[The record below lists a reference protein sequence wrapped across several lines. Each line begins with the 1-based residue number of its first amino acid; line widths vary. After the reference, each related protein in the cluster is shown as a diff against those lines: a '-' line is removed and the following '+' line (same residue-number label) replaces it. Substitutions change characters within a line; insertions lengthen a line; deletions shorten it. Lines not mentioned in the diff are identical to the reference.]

1 MHYKLCDTKFRTNYP
16 KQVQYKDVSH
26 VYLFSFYKM
35 ITFTVLNRRDFLFQ
49 VIHMIIYSFVLLLGN
64 VAVDLQIVSTLLF

>member
-26 VYLFSFYKM
+26 GYLFSFYKM

-49 VIHMIIYSFVLLLGN
+49 VIRMIIYSFVLLLGN
-64 VAVDLQIVSTLLF
+64 VTVDLQIVSTLLF